1 VKTKLLGAVK
11 GSRKPWMRPKKQK
24 KEVKKQEEQSET
36 HSHDDDASSGS
47 GAEMKEFSNAPST
60 AASTAPKHI
69 AHGEY
74 IYDINQLYD
83 TIIKMNNPN
92 YAGNPSL
99 FWGKIKLNIKTR
111 SLEDLRRKFH
121 ELNVTL
127 RQIGL
132 DEEKSFVDERILIGE
147 RLLQKDYQPFL
158 VQYAK
163 RGIPSTL
170 RCRIYKKILY
180 SDVTQ
185 KEVDNFHNLN
195 DQFQRWEAAI
205 DDILYADIYQIC
217 NDDKYF
223 IFQDKIEQCVLIF
236 FRDRQILDMM
246 KSKPHAPI
254 ICTSST
260 ERIIGA
266 YPPNGVVPVKK
277 FSSYIAPICFISNSK
292 EDCYYIFRAFYC
304 KYICYMNSISSH
316 P

>member
-1 VKTKLLGAVK
+1 
-11 GSRKPWMRPKKQK
+11 MRPKKQK
-24 KEVKKQEEQSET
+24 KEVKKQEEPSET

-147 RLLQKDYQPFL
+147 RLLQKDY
-158 VQYAK
+158 
-163 RGIPSTL
+163 
-170 RCRIYKKILY
+170 
-180 SDVTQ
+180 
-185 KEVDNFHNLN
+185 
-195 DQFQRWEAAI
+195 
-205 DDILYADIYQIC
+205 
-217 NDDKYF
+217 
-223 IFQDKIEQCVLIF
+223 
-236 FRDRQILDMM
+236 
-246 KSKPHAPI
+246 
-254 ICTSST
+254 
-260 ERIIGA
+260 
-266 YPPNGVVPVKK
+266 
-277 FSSYIAPICFISNSK
+277 
-292 EDCYYIFRAFYC
+292 
-304 KYICYMNSISSH
+304 
-316 P
+316 

>member
-1 VKTKLLGAVK
+1 
-11 GSRKPWMRPKKQK
+11 MRPKKQK
-24 KEVKKQEEQSET
+24 KEIKKQEEPSET
-36 HSHDDDASSGS
+36 HSHDDDAQSGS
-47 GAEMKEFSNAPST
+47 SAEMKEYNNAIST
-60 AASTAPKHI
+60 TTASTSMPKHI

-83 TIIKMNNPN
+83 VITKMNNPN

-99 FWGKIKLNIKTR
+99 LWGKIKLNLKTR

-195 DQFQRWEAAI
+195 DLFTKWEAAI
-205 DDILYADIYQIC
+205 DDILFADIYQIC

-223 IFQDKIEQCVLIF
+223 IFQDMIE
-236 FRDRQILDMM
+236 
-246 KSKPHAPI
+246 
-254 ICTSST
+254 
-260 ERIIGA
+260 
-266 YPPNGVVPVKK
+266 
-277 FSSYIAPICFISNSK
+277 
-292 EDCYYIFRAFYC
+292 
-304 KYICYMNSISSH
+304 
-316 P
+316 